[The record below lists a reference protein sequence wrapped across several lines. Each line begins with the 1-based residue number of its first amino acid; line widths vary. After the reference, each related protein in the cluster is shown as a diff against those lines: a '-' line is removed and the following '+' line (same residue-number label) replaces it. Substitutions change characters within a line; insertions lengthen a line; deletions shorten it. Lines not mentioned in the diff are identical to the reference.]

1 MMLPGTSA
9 VWHSIIKGYKFHCI
23 VSTRLWLRCD
33 YLRCKYSLK
42 GERRIK
48 GKSRGKT
55 GDERKEKRVEHFG
68 GFCGIQTKEVWA
80 SPTACPTQS
89 IWTPCSTFPATPSY
103 SLSSFITHLL
113 PSFLSPSI
121 SCRIKTLLI
130 CCYRTTRPLTPN
142 HQMQRALTH
151 VLFLPFFFFCSNRDM
166 YAWSDK
172 TFEDISKETLAAGCT
187 QGTLQMKFYSKDWRL
202 DIRQPGLHQMRRGS
216 VGWGLGKTKVSYSQ
230 LWCKVNERD
239 ANGDGA

>member
-130 CCYRTTRPLTPN
+130 CRYRTTRPLTPN

-151 VLFLPFFFFCSNRDM
+151 VLFLPFFFLQQQRYVCLEWQDVWRYQQRNTGCRLYTGDTSNEILLQRLKVRHPS
-166 YAWSDK
+166 AWPSSD
-172 TFEDISKETLAAGCT
+172 EEGEC
-187 QGTLQMKFYSKDWRL
+187 
-202 DIRQPGLHQMRRGS
+202 
-216 VGWGLGKTKVSYSQ
+216 GLGVGE
-230 LWCKVNERD
+230 N
-239 ANGDGA
+239 